1 MASLPAFDS
10 TTASAPLNEAA
21 DAYDAVGDAY
31 LRYADGDARALFEFS
46 SRYGFADREIWRRID
61 AELVSIRSSG
71 RTSIRIV
78 DAGCGP
84 GTWLLRC
91 ALRARALGFTA
102 VEGLGFDISPAMID
116 LAVKGRA
123 ALNDA
128 AIKLDFTVADITDG
142 LIAEKSAD
150 IVLCLYGVLN
160 HLPVSQHQGV
170 ASQLAHAGRS
180 LFVTVRTIGSLPSI
194 FIAGIE
200 QARDFH
206 QDNERD
212 RLEID
217 LVDGRH
223 IEFPSHLF
231 AADEFQALFATYGY
245 VVERTGL
252 DLFHGRFAPDH
263 RWNPEGMADTAF
275 REALERLEHLCAND
289 PCFLDRA
296 AHVLLH
302 VRGRQE

>member
-1 MASLPAFDS
+1 MASLPAFDRVIS
-10 TTASAPLNEAA
+10 NEAA
-21 DAYDAVGDAY
+21 DAYDAVGEAY
-31 LRYADGDARALFEFS
+31 LRYADGNPRALFDFS

-71 RTSIRIV
+71 RTSIRII

-84 GTWLLRC
+84 GTWLFRC
-91 ALRARALGFTA
+91 ALRAKSLGFAA

-116 LAVKGRA
+116 LAVETRA
-123 ALNDA
+123 VLNDP
-128 AIKLDFTVADITDG
+128 AINLEFAVSDIADG
-142 LIAEKSAD
+142 WACGHRAD

-160 HLPVSQHQGV
+160 HLPVSQHRTV
-170 ASQLAHAGRS
+170 AAQLAHAGNA

-200 QARDFH
+200 DARDFH

-231 AADEFQALFATYGY
+231 AADEFQALFSRHGRI
-245 VVERTGL
+245 VERAGL
-252 DLFHGRFAPDH
+252 DLFHGRFAPDY
-263 RWNPEGMADTAF
+263 RWNPRGMADRAF
-275 REALERLEHLCAND
+275 SDALERLEHLCAND

-296 AHVLLH
+296 AHILLH
-302 VRGRQE
+302 IEGSAE